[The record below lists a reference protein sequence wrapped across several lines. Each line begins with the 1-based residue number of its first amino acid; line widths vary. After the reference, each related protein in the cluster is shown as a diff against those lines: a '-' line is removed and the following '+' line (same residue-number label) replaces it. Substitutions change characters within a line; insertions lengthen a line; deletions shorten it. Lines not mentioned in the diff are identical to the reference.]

1 MPRKPPLQPRP
12 LSARPT
18 ASGRGVLTLAP
29 PPSSRSSA
37 QRFYQCMACGAPAD
51 PMFGSGNSSWCPACH
66 ELDTIGWAEGRLP
79 APHLYGQWFLAQQTE
94 DSKPTPKSDPVSPL
108 LRGGLTMKT
117 AQLHTGPYC
126 CPKCYMNFNL
136 IGEEVLKCDRCGG
149 PLLSGT
155 VNDYY
160 TEMDGD
166 QDEE

>member
-1 MPRKPPLQPRP
+1 MPRKPARQPRP
-12 LSARPT
+12 LTLGSRPGAVGQRTLTPLSA
-18 ASGRGVLTLAP
+18 
-29 PPSSRSSA
+29 SRSTS

-51 PMFGSGNSSWCPACH
+51 PVYGSGNGSWCPACH
-66 ELDTIGWAEGRLP
+66 EQDTIGWAEGRLP
-79 APHLYGQWFLAQQTE
+79 DPQLYGQWFLAQRAE

-108 LRGGLTMKT
+108 LHGALIMKT

-136 IGEEVLKCDRCGG
+136 IAEEVLKCDRCGG

-160 TEMDGD
+160 VGAADD